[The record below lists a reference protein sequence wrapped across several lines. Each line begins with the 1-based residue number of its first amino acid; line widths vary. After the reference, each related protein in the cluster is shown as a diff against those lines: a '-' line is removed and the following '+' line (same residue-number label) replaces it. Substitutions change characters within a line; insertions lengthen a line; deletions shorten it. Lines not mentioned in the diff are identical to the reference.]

1 MVQGM
6 ATSIILTHIVA
17 CLWFLTSRLDNFR
30 PDTWVARI
38 DIKDKPPI
46 VKYLYSMQW
55 SSQTVIT
62 LGYGDIP
69 AKTSAEMSI
78 SLFWTVI
85 GVGFYSFVIGNY
97 SSIISGNIHIQ

>member
-1 MVQGM
+1 
-6 ATSIILTHIVA
+6 
-17 CLWFLTSRLDNFR
+17 
-30 PDTWVARI
+30 
-38 DIKDKPPI
+38 
-46 VKYLYSMQW
+46 MQW